1 MLVDINLDDYPKLKD
16 NNNIQNT
23 INYLLLI
30 GYNHVYINEQNM
42 LADNICNKINKDI
55 VNTHDKMDNIDDSI
69 KKLFGLNSSSNK
81 KGEISEDIIYQLI
94 NNKYKDYSYEKTR
107 HIPHNADGMLNS
119 ITGLQSL
126 VEIKNYN
133 TNVNKDEVEKFKFD
147 LDYNNIYFGLFISIK
162 TNIIG
167 YKCFDYEMFENNGKV
182 YHIVYIS
189 KIYENETL
197 LDCAFY
203 LLEELYKLTLNQN
216 IKSFKLDTIVNSLND
231 LNNIIDK
238 TKILNNKFLDLE
250 NIIKSSFNEFYTDLR
265 NYDYE
270 IKLKI
275 KEIINNVQTN
285 IDTIYLLDQNS
296 KEEILIMYKD
306 DKCFSIINRIFDVF
320 KNKYNIVIEDTLNWN
335 IVKDKKIIG
344 KIKKLKDKI
353 SIDFMGSLKLSFTNK
368 NMDNNIIILTSYLE
382 LM

>member
-133 TNVNKDEVEKFKFD
+133 TNLNKDEVEKFKFD

-197 LDCAFY
+197 LD
-203 LLEELYKLTLNQN
+203 
-216 IKSFKLDTIVNSLND
+216 
-231 LNNIIDK
+231 
-238 TKILNNKFLDLE
+238 
-250 NIIKSSFNEFYTDLR
+250 
-265 NYDYE
+265 
-270 IKLKI
+270 
-275 KEIINNVQTN
+275 
-285 IDTIYLLDQNS
+285 
-296 KEEILIMYKD
+296 
-306 DKCFSIINRIFDVF
+306 
-320 KNKYNIVIEDTLNWN
+320 
-335 IVKDKKIIG
+335 
-344 KIKKLKDKI
+344 
-353 SIDFMGSLKLSFTNK
+353 
-368 NMDNNIIILTSYLE
+368 
-382 LM
+382 

>member
-216 IKSFKLDTIVNSLND
+216 IKSFKLDTIVNSLNE